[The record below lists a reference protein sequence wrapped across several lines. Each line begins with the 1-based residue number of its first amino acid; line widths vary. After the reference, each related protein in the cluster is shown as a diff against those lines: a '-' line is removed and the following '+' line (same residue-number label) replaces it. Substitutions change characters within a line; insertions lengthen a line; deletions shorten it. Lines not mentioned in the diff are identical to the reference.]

1 MTPAS
6 LERIQKS
13 TTGRL
18 ISRGVRLLDAVVPE
32 TAQRLAFELFGTPQ
46 RRREKP
52 FILGHRFSVTGD
64 GPDLA
69 VWDWGDGRTVL
80 LVHGWNGNGAQ
91 LSGFV
96 APLLRAGYYVAAP
109 DLPAHGDSAGT
120 RTHVIDMADAL
131 LRVGR
136 RVGPVHAVIAHS
148 LGAAATIIALAEGL
162 GAERAVLIAPPTDL
176 PRYAREFARTVGLS
190 PRSAAGMVS
199 RIDEILGGR
208 DAIDL
213 LRLAGGQRART
224 LVVHD
229 PRDREVPFADARALA
244 NAWPGASLLALS
256 GAGHT
261 RALRHPEVISRAVGF
276 VADPALPLALSA

>member
-6 LERIQKS
+6 LERIRKS

-18 ISRGVRLLDAVVPE
+18 MSRGVRLLDAVVPE

-46 RRREKP
+46 RRRDKP
-52 FILGHRFSVTGD
+52 FILGHRFSVTGN

-69 VWDWGDGRTVL
+69 VWDWGEGRTVL

-91 LSGFV
+91 LSGLV

-136 RVGPVHAVIAHS
+136 RIGPVHAVIAHS
-148 LGAAATIIALAEGL
+148 LGAAATVIALAEGL

-176 PRYAREFARTVGLS
+176 PRYARGFARMIGLS
-190 PRSAAGMVS
+190 PRSASRMVS
-199 RIDEILGGR
+199 RIDRLLGGR
-208 DAIDL
+208 DALDL
-213 LRLAGGQRART
+213 TRLAGRQRANA
-224 LVVHD
+224 LILHD
-229 PRDREVPFADARALA
+229 PADREVPFADSRALA
-244 NAWPGASLLALS
+244 SAWPGATLLPLS
-256 GAGHT
+256 GAGHS

-276 VADPALPLALSA
+276 VTERARLASLSA

>member
-199 RIDEILGGR
+199 RIDKILGGR

-261 RALRHPEVISRAVGF
+261 HALRHPEVISRAVGF